1 MGADAETHTL
11 TLGGER
17 ALVRGLHWVP
27 PLSSGNQPE
36 EGEGREGIVEAKGF
50 KDIWRARTRM
60 NQIIRALRGSLRLKQ
75 QLKGLH

>member
-17 ALVRGLHWVP
+17 ALVRGSIGSPP

-36 EGEGREGIVEAKGF
+36 EGEGREAIVEAKGF
-50 KDIWRARTRM
+50 KDIGRART
-60 NQIIRALRGSLRLKQ
+60 
-75 QLKGLH
+75 